1 MADVTV
7 GFIGC
12 GNIAT
17 ALASGFAQPALYA
30 DPAEGRARALAEAT
44 GGRACESNREVA
56 EQAEIVFLC
65 HKPAQLDEVATD
77 MADVA
82 RTVVSVLAGV
92 SHSRV
97 SAAYPTSSTYRIIPS
112 VLAEIRGGAIA
123 IAQAAPQEP
132 DESIRALLAS
142 AGEVVELPDELIDVA
157 MGLMSNAPAY
167 YALIAE
173 AQIDAGVRRGLTPD
187 AATRLVLPTMEGAG
201 RLLQVR
207 QGDTLAVRRSVTS
220 PGGTTARGLDAL
232 EQSGL
237 RSAFSRAL
245 DAVLGR

>member
-1 MADVTV
+1 MTV

-17 ALASGFAQPALYA
+17 ALATGFDRGGLFA
-30 DPAEGRARALAEAT
+30 DPVEGRAHALAEAT

-56 EQAEIVFLC
+56 EQADIVFLC
-65 HKPAQLDEVATD
+65 HKPGQLDEVAAD
-77 MADVA
+77 IADVSA
-82 RTVVSVLAGV
+82 TVVSVLAGV
-92 SHSRV
+92 SISRV
-97 SAAYPTSSTYRIIPS
+97 AAAYPKSSAYRIIPS

-123 IAQAAPQEP
+123 IARTAPQAP
-132 DESIRALLAS
+132 DEAVRELLAS
-142 AGEVVELPDELIDVA
+142 AGVVVELPDELIDVA

-173 AQIDAGVRRGLTPD
+173 AQIDAGVRLGLTAD
-187 AATRLVLPTMEGAG
+187 AATQLVLPTMEGAG
-201 RLLQVR
+201 KLLHVR
-207 QGDTLAVRRSVTS
+207 GGDTLRVRRSVTS

-232 EQSGL
+232 EKGGL